1 MISRLRTCFSLAT
14 LALAPIS
21 LASAGGAEIR
31 GSVQLVASSDS
42 SVRNHRDFS
51 GVVVWLRSTVDNMG
65 EPAPK
70 RVRMVQKDKRFDPH
84 VLAIGVGSLVDFPNF
99 DPIFHNAFSNFN
111 GKIFDIGLYPPG
123 STRSIRFDRPGVVRV
138 FCNIHPTMSALIDVL
153 ESPYFATTDQ
163 NGHFDVSGVPDGAY
177 EVHFLHER
185 ALPETLKSLTRV
197 ITVSGPDVDLSTVDI
212 SEAGYLPMPHRNKY
226 GQAYRPTPDDQT
238 YSAPPQ

>member
-1 MISRLRTCFSLAT
+1 MISRLRTCFSLTA
-14 LALAPIS
+14 LALAPAFIP
-21 LASAGGAEIR
+21 LAGAAELS
-31 GSVQLVASSDS
+31 GSVQLVASSDL

-51 GVVVWLRSTVDNMG
+51 GVVVWLRSTDNMG

-70 RVRMVQKDKRFDPH
+70 RVRMIQKDKRFDPH
-84 VLAIGVGSLVDFPNF
+84 VLAIGLGSVVDFPNF

-153 ESPYFATTDQ
+153 ESPYFATTDD
-163 NGHFDVSGVPDGAY
+163 NGHFEISSVPDGAY

-185 ALPETLKSLTRV
+185 ALPETLKSLTRL
-197 ITVSGPDVDLSTVDI
+197 ITVSGKDIELPIVDI

-226 GQAYRPTPDDQT
+226 GQAYRPAPDDQT
-238 YSAPPQ
+238 YSTPLQ